1 MYFLTTDLGC
11 AKVYIKGSILFH
23 SMFNLTKETQI
34 MITPF
39 KNASLN
45 EWVDGCLLLLLTSAF
60 KSESSTVMC
69 YSVVAVISSSA
80 C

>member
-1 MYFLTTDLGC
+1 
-11 AKVYIKGSILFH
+11 
-23 SMFNLTKETQI
+23 